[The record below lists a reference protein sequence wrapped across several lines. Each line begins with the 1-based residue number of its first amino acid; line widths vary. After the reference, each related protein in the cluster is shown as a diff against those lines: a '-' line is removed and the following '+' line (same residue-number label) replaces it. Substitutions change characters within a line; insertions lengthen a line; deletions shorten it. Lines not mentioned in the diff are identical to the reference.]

1 MGQMKKVLTE
11 AGMRP
16 EDIPPEVTAGLRSMF
31 ALHEPSGQGVLSV
44 LRDGKREYY
53 YTEDALL
60 FDAMTQLNAKQWG
73 NWMRLFRAP
82 KRLVTTMITL
92 DPGFQVA
99 NFMRDALHAYVVG
112 RDSYNALTGAVRGAM
127 IALNKSEEMRKMI
140 SAGAAFESGY
150 INAFDPSSVHR
161 KMKRY
166 RDDLQS
172 GIDIKT
178 VLNTPLKL
186 LEAWMDLSSGVE
198 NASRVSNYRAA
209 KAAGKSDAQA
219 AFESKDIM
227 DFSMGGSWPVIQF
240 LIQTVPFM
248 GARMQGLHRMG
259 RGFMENPVAFSM
271 KGLLVSLAGLALYFA
286 FRDDERYKDLP
297 DWDKD
302 IYFHFWLGDRH
313 YRLPKPFEVGVVFNT
328 IPERLFDY
336 MYSKESDAGKHLMK
350 RFAFS
355 VGETFAMN
363 PIPQAV
369 APLVETFFNYDFFRE
384 GQIAREHETR
394 RLPEDQY
401 RTTTSPTMREL
412 APLMPSWL
420 PEKMRSPIYLEHIYH
435 GYFATLGK
443 YALMASDA
451 VFANALSYPAK
462 PEKAIHEYPVIGRFI
477 RGNAPQRTRY
487 EEQFYELLQDTL
499 KVKGSLNF
507 VESKGD
513 ADRLMAIHE
522 EHQPYIK
529 VARAVDNFNRTI
541 SGYNKAMRQ
550 VWEDPS
556 MTPAQK
562 RVQIDQLQEAK
573 NMAFKE
579 AYKLRPGG
587 EFNPI
592 GQPVTETELNYLL
605 DTFGAEKLPDEL
617 GARMLPATKKVVEE
631 VVALSERERRALAE
645 RP

>member
-1 MGQMKKVLTE
+1 
-11 AGMRP
+11 
-16 EDIPPEVTAGLRSMF
+16 
-31 ALHEPSGQGVLSV
+31 
-44 LRDGKREYY
+44 
-53 YTEDALL
+53 
-60 FDAMTQLNAKQWG
+60 
-73 NWMRLFRAP
+73 
-82 KRLVTTMITL
+82 
-92 DPGFQVA
+92 
-99 NFMRDALHAYVVG
+99 
-112 RDSYNALTGAVRGAM
+112 
-127 IALNKSEEMRKMI
+127 
-140 SAGAAFESGY
+140 
-150 INAFDPSSVHR
+150 
-161 KMKRY
+161 
-166 RDDLQS
+166 
-172 GIDIKT
+172 
-178 VLNTPLKL
+178 
-186 LEAWMDLSSGVE
+186 
-198 NASRVSNYRAA
+198 
-209 KAAGKSDAQA
+209 
-219 AFESKDIM
+219 M
-227 DFSMGGSWPVIQF
+227 DFSMGGSFPVIQF

-248 GARMQGLHRMG
+248 GARLQGLHRMG
-259 RGFMENPVAFSM
+259 RGFMENPVAFAM
-271 KGLLVSLAGLALYFA
+271 KGMLISMAGLALWLQY
-286 FRDDERYKDLP
+286 RDDERYKDLP

-302 IYFHFWLGDRH
+302 IYFHFWVGDNH

-328 IPERLFDY
+328 IPERMFEYLRSRED
-336 MYSKESDAGKHLMK
+336 DAGKLLMQ
-350 RFAFS
+350 RFGFMLS
-355 VGETFAMN
+355 ETFAMN
-363 PIPQAV
+363 PIPQAT
-369 APLVETFFNYDFFRE
+369 APLVESFFNYDFFRG
-384 GQIAREHETR
+384 GQIAREHEMR

-401 RTTTSPTMREL
+401 RVNTSPTMREL
-412 APLMPSWL
+412 APLLPSWL
-420 PEKMRSPIYLEHIYH
+420 PEKMRSPLFLEHLYH
-435 GYFATLGK
+435 GYFATLGG
-443 YALMASDA
+443 YALRATDA
-451 VFANALSYPAK
+451 VFSNALSYPAK
-462 PEKAIHEYPVIGRFI
+462 PEKTVRDYPVIGRFI
-477 RGNAPQRTRY
+477 RGDAPERNRY
-487 EEQFYELLQDTL
+487 EEQFYQLLQDTL